1 MSAEICPDCGRTKAA
16 AWLPANPVGPA
27 DGDCFGQDRRSCREH
42 SIVRLRA
49 ELAVVRR
56 ERDYLLQFADPKEVA
71 QMRRELAA
79 EWEWQG
85 ASSLEEENTRLRK
98 TIEALRSRQTGL
110 LRGREEL
117 AQVLRD
123 RTR

>member
-1 MSAEICPDCGRTKAA
+1 MSAE
-16 AWLPANPVGPA
+16 
-27 DGDCFGQDRRSCREH
+27 
-42 SIVRLRA
+42 SIAKLRA
-49 ELAVVRR
+49 EFAVVRR

-79 EWEWQG
+79 EWEEQG
-85 ASSLEEENTRLRK
+85 ASSPEEESARLRK
-98 TIEALRSRQTGL
+98 TIEALRSRQAGL

-117 AQVLRD
+117 AQVLRE